1 MSNSQQI
8 LGTEPIGKLLLRYSL
23 PAIIGMMVNGLYN
36 VVDRVFIGNMPG
48 VGPLA
53 ITGLGVTMPVMT
65 IILAFGMLIG
75 IGAATNISI
84 KLGQGKKD
92 EAEKLIGNSITLS
105 VIVGL
110 IIMAIGLL
118 FGDQILKVFGASEDS
133 LQYAKAEAEKLIGN
147 SITLSVIVGLI
158 IMAIGL
164 LFGDQILKVFGAS
177 EDSLQYA
184 KAYINIILI
193 GTVFNLIGFVFNSTI
208 RGDGNPKLSAKI
220 MIVGCVLNIILDA
233 VFIFVVNM
241 GIRGAALA
249 TIISQFITAIWG
261 LSYYIK
267 GKSNLKLNK
276 SNLKL
281 DKSLVYTIIVIGAA
295 PFAMQIAASGVQ
307 VISNNALRTYGGDLA
322 IGAMATINSIIMM
335 VVVIGAAP
343 FAMQIA
349 ASGVQVISNNA
360 LRTYGGDLAIGAM
373 ATINSIIM
381 MVGLPIVGISQGAQ
395 PIIGFNYGC
404 KKYDRVE
411 QTLKLATIAS
421 TIGLT
426 IGWVVVQL
434 YPEPIVSMF
443 NRDSELLNI
452 SVDGIRKYLFM
463 MPLIG
468 MSMIGSNYIQ
478 SIGNAKQSM
487 FLGLLRQVILL
498 VPMML
503 ILPKFLGLDGVWFSQ
518 PVADVISFIIT
529 FIVVNKEVKSH
540 KDKDIEDAA

>member
-133 LQYAKAEAEKLIGN
+133 LE
-147 SITLSVIVGLI
+147 
-158 IMAIGL
+158 
-164 LFGDQILKVFGAS
+164 
-177 EDSLQYA
+177 YA

-220 MIVGCVLNIILDA
+220 MVVGCLLNIILDA

-241 GIRGAALA
+241 GIGGAALA

-281 DKSLVYTIIVIGAA
+281 DKSLVYTII
-295 PFAMQIAASGVQ
+295 
-307 VISNNALRTYGGDLA
+307 
-322 IGAMATINSIIMM
+322 
-335 VVVIGAAP
+335 VIGAAP

-443 NRDSELLNI
+443 NKDAELVKI

-478 SIGNAKQSM
+478 SIGKAKQSM